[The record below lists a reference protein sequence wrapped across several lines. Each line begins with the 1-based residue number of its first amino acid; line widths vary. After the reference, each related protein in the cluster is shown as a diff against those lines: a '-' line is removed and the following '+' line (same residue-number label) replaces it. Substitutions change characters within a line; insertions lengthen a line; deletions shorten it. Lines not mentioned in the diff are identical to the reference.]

1 MVIDVAD
8 DSRYKIKVSS
18 KGQIVI
24 PSEIRDNYGY
34 TKGTELVVT
43 MLDENRLLLERVPKL
58 SDLFGFLGSVEASR
72 SLLSDREREAK
83 VEKER
88 REEIGG

>member
-1 MVIDVAD
+1 VIDVAD

-34 TKGTELVVT
+34 AKGTELVVT

-58 SDLFGFLGSVEASR
+58 SDLFGFLGNVEASR
-72 SLLSDREREAK
+72 SLLADREREAK

>member
-1 MVIDVAD
+1 MIDVAD

-34 TKGTELVVT
+34 AKGTELVVT

-58 SDLFGFLGSVEASR
+58 SDLFGFLGNVEASR
-72 SLLSDREREAK
+72 SLLADREREAK

>member
-1 MVIDVAD
+1 MIDMAD
-8 DSRYKIKVSS
+8 DLKYKIKVSS

-24 PSEIRDNYGY
+24 PNEIRDNYGY
-34 TKGTELVVT
+34 AKGTELVVT

-58 SDLFGFLGSVEASR
+58 SDLFGFLGDVEASR
-72 SLLSDREREAK
+72 TLLADREREAMA
-83 VEKER
+83 EKKR